1 LTVPTG
7 RSLGHKNIGWEEF
20 TEEIIG
26 YLGSIGKVALLMG
39 NGAQEMAKYFEKKVV
54 TAHPSPLS
62 AHRGFLGSKP
72 FSKINNLLDKPIKW

>member
-1 LTVPTG
+1 M
-7 RSLGHKNIGWEEF
+7 
-20 TEEIIG
+20 
-26 YLGSIGKVALLMG
+26 GKS
-39 NGAQEMAKYFEKKVV
+39 AQEMAKYFEKKVV